1 MICITLSVH
10 VLSDFF
16 RISSDFI
23 HPVKQHAPFLSLVSH
38 GESCWWVMCFPLS
51 LHIAWHGWNN
61 NTSTTGEKNLKDIV
75 RTCQNSLTLCNWAH
89 FFSHPSW
96 DPIFNRFCCA
106 SSAHLRFSTITFLS
120 SYASAFSVFSRSSA
134 RAWRSRI
141 VRPDM
146 TGLITRRKDE
156 DHQGLV
162 QHLKRFK
169 GRETKRW

>member
-1 MICITLSVH
+1 M
-10 VLSDFF
+10 FF
-16 RISSDFI
+16 QISSDFFHSSSEATRSFFI
-23 HPVKQHAPFLSLVSH
+23 VGESWWVMLVSH
-38 GESCWWVMCFPLS
+38 VLPPLTPYSLARLKQQYIHNWWKES
-51 LHIAWHGWNN
+51 
-61 NTSTTGEKNLKDIV
+61 E
-75 RTCQNSLTLCNWAH
+75 RYCQNMSELTYPLQLSA